1 MISVGWA
8 SIGAWV
14 QGSALILAFYRPS
27 LMNIMLYLGRW
38 IAGLRFLPL
47 AAVPP
52 RIPLKT
58 AFVLGDSYLRGT
70 RKGSRDFSVKCGED
84 RAVCQSELREMAIR
98 SLLCVDHPG
107 GETGDVTVVG
117 DKCEASVR
125 AGLDAPQQLPGLHNG
140 ESALGSL
147 GKHADESEFRDGACS
162 QFRSALFGQALQ
174 LTGCPAVKLMIE
186 NAQGDES
193 THIEQEHHGKSARI
207 SATCLWVSLG
217 PLGPAAST
225 GQPVTGS
232 LTIRARR
239 RFPFLGVRTMR
250 PLTTSASRASPASRH
265 NFRRIGPGSTT
276 CPLVES
282 LVCTVGQS
290 YQKNRRT
297 RPWLAKPFRRSESW
311 AHAWPHEALWGG
323 RSEFGSAFLAKRH

>member
-1 MISVGWA
+1 MISVGCA

-38 IAGLRFLPL
+38 IAGLRFPPL

-117 DKCEASVR
+117 DKCERASV
-125 AGLDAPQQLPGLHNG
+125 P
-140 ESALGSL
+140 ALTRPNS
-147 GKHADESEFRDGACS
+147 
-162 QFRSALFGQALQ
+162 
-174 LTGCPAVKLMIE
+174 
-186 NAQGDES
+186 
-193 THIEQEHHGKSARI
+193 
-207 SATCLWVSLG
+207 CL
-217 PLGPAAST
+217 AST
-225 GQPVTGS
+225 TVSPHWGAWASTRTNPSSVMAHVASSGV
-232 LTIRARR
+232 
-239 RFPFLGVRTMR
+239 PF
-250 PLTTSASRASPASRH
+250 
-265 NFRRIGPGSTT
+265 
-276 CPLVES
+276 
-282 LVCTVGQS
+282 
-290 YQKNRRT
+290 
-297 RPWLAKPFRRSESW
+297 LAKPFS
-311 AHAWPHEALWGG
+311 
-323 RSEFGSAFLAKRH
+323 